1 MMFRPSVFHDNFT
14 DSLFDEFF
22 NDNFWPAARQ
32 TRPAVRTMT
41 TDIRETEDAYQIEME
56 LPGFS
61 REEVKA
67 ELKNGTLTIEASHN
81 ETNEEK
87 DEKTGRYL
95 RRERYSGSC
104 RRSFYV
110 GDVVTQEDIKAKFT
124 DGILTVTVPKMEKK
138 PTVEEKKYISI
149 EG

>member
-1 MMFRPSVFHDNFT
+1 MYRPSVFHDHFADN
-14 DSLFDEFF
+14 LFDEFF
-22 NDNFWPAARQ
+22 NDNFWPAQRQ
-32 TRPAVRTMT
+32 TRPAARTMT
-41 TDIRETEDAYQIEME
+41 TDIKETEDAYLLEVE
-56 LPGFS
+56 LPGFAK
-61 REEVKA
+61 EEVKA
-67 ELKNGTLTIEASHN
+67 ELKDGTLTIEATHSESN
-81 ETNEEK
+81 DEK

-95 RRERYSGSC
+95 RRERYTGSC

-138 PTVEEKKYISI
+138 PQVEEKKYISI